1 VPLRAVLRTNRLRI
15 AFYTPFKP
23 LGHPHPSGDLVIATG
38 LYDFLIARGHSLW
51 PVGPLRTRWIYTR
64 PWQWPIVLREYHRA
78 HHRMKKEPVDLWLT
92 YHAYYKAPDVLGP
105 WLSTRHGVPYAIF
118 QGIYSTKRRRQLRTR
133 PGFELNKRALVT
145 AQHVFSNRR
154 MDLDNLRRIIPDQ
167 RLSYIRPGI
176 DTGPFRFDAEA
187 RKATREQWQVG
198 EQPVILS
205 AAMMRPDVKSR
216 GLDWV
221 IRSCGRLSRQGL
233 SFCLVIAGDGK
244 ERNRLEH
251 LAAARLPGRV
261 RFVSKIPRD
270 HMYRFYSAG
279 DLFVF
284 PGIRESLGMVYL
296 ESQCCGLPVVAFE
309 NGGIPEVVDHGVTG
323 LLTPSFDTSAFDT
336 AVKRLMVDTDLRQ
349 KMGRQA
355 AAHVR
360 AHHDLTIN
368 YGAVETTLAALAR
381 KR

>member
-1 VPLRAVLRTNRLRI
+1 MRI

-38 LYDFLIARGHSLW
+38 LYNFLRDRGHSLW
-51 PVGPLRTRWIYTR
+51 SVGPLRTRWIFAR
-64 PWQWPIVLREYHRA
+64 PWQWPMVLREYRRA
-78 HHRMKKEPVDLWLT
+78 NRRMRTHPVDLWLT
-92 YHAYYKAPDVLGP
+92 YHTYYKAPDLLGP
-105 WLSTRHGVPYAIF
+105 WLSARHGVPYAIF
-118 QGIYSTKRRRQLRTR
+118 QGIYSTKQRRQLRTR
-133 PGFELNKRALVT
+133 PGFELNKRAL
-145 AQHVFSNRR
+145 ARAGHVFSNRR
-154 MDLDNLRRIIPDQ
+154 VDLVNLRRVIPDQ

-187 RKATREQWQVG
+187 RKATREQWRVG
-198 EQPVILS
+198 DQPVILS

-233 SFCLVIAGDGK
+233 SFWLVIAGDGK
-244 ERNRLEH
+244 ERGRLEH
-251 LAAARLPGRV
+251 LAAAQLPGQV
-261 RFVSKIPRD
+261 RFVGKIQRS

-296 ESQCCGLPVVAFE
+296 ESQGCGLPVVAFD

-323 LLTPSFDTSAFDT
+323 LLTPPFDSEAFD
-336 AVKRLMVDTDLRQ
+336 AAINRLMVNNDLRQ
-349 KMGRQA
+349 EMGRQA

-360 AHHDLTIN
+360 AHHDVTIN
-368 YGAVETTLAALAR
+368 YRAVETTLAALAR
-381 KR
+381 KH